1 MDKELEE
8 RLKYLKLPDL
18 FANWD
23 ETMATAKAKNPSYP
37 GFTKSIIDKEYSV
50 KKERARLLRLKRAQI
65 EDPFVIETYPF
76 DKQPNLSKKK
86 ILDLFDSK
94 TYLSKKQNL
103 VFIGPT
109 GAGKTGISTSL
120 LIHAINLGYTGRF
133 VTFPDLLHE
142 LYGSV
147 ADHSEKKVLGRF
159 MKYECLVIDEL
170 GYVDIDPNQAGLF
183 FTLMK
188 HRHKRSTTMITTQL
202 GFKEW
207 TAFLKNQHMAAA
219 LIDRLTENCQVLN
232 LGKCTSIRE
241 TTPTET
247 K

>member
-8 RLKYLKLPDL
+8 KLRSLRLPDL
-18 FANWD
+18 LANWD
-23 ETMATAKAKNPSYP
+23 EIMASAKTKNPSYP
-37 GFTKSIIDKEYSV
+37 GFLKSIIDKEYAV

-76 DKQPNLSKKK
+76 DRQPNLSKKK
-86 ILDLFDSK
+86 ILDLFDSG

-103 VFIGPT
+103 VFVGPT
-109 GAGKTGISTSL
+109 GTGKTGISTSL
-120 LIHAINLGYTGRF
+120 LIHAINSGHTGRF

-147 ADHSEKKVLGRF
+147 ADHSEKKVLKRF
-159 MKYECLVIDEL
+159 MKYECLLVDEM
-170 GYVDIDPNQAGLF
+170 GYVDVDPNQAGLF

-188 HRHKRSTTMITTQL
+188 YRHKRSTTMITTQL

-207 TAFLKNQHMAAA
+207 TSFLKNHHMTAA
-219 LIDRLTENCQVLN
+219 LIDRLTENCQVIN
-232 LGKCTSIRE
+232 MGKCASIRE
-241 TTPTET
+241 TTPPET